1 MNRTLLEVRGFAP
14 NGPGHGGPDGPGV
27 SFDLNAGECLEL
39 SGPSGSGK
47 TTLVLAAGGHLDA
60 VRMRG
65 EVRAFPND
73 SGTVGLTLQ
82 NPECQ
87 ILCATVLEEAAF
99 GPENQ
104 GVGRDEARERGL
116 AALARIGLQDLAANP
131 VDALSMGQKQRL
143 ALAAMLAMEPDLLL
157 LDEPF
162 TQLDAQGRDLLGTI
176 IREEIAAGRGVL
188 LCEHELRPLRGLA
201 RKVSMDDTEV
211 VPEWGGGLA
220 EHVRYAEPPESAGGV
235 SCRDVRYAYP
245 QGRTVLDGA
254 GLEVPPGEKV
264 LLWGANGCGK
274 STLLR
279 CLTGLLRPDAG
290 EVQVAGRTAPRPW
303 HLAMRAGYLGQDPEV
318 LLFEETAV
326 DEIAFPLQRL
336 GFARKEARRDAR
348 ALLDATGLGALADRS
363 PFTLSFGQKHL
374 LSLLATL
381 APCPEVLLLDEP
393 FTGLSRPMREA
404 VLGMISEYA
413 EARQAAVVMVSH
425 DERCRDWA
433 DRTLLLEEGT
443 VRVG

>member
-1 MNRTLLEVRGFAP
+1 MNRTLLAVRGFAP
-14 NGPGHGGPDGPGV
+14 YGPGHGGPDGPGV
-27 SFDLNAGECLEL
+27 SFELNAGECLEL

-47 TTLVLAAGGHLDA
+47 TTLVLAAGGHLDPG
-60 VRMRG
+60 RMRG
-65 EVRAFPND
+65 EVRAFPD
-73 SGTVGLTLQ
+73 ASGTVGLTLQ

-87 ILCATVLEEAAF
+87 MLCATVLEEASF

-104 GVGRDEARERGL
+104 GLGRDEARERGM
-116 AALARIGLQDLAANP
+116 AALARIGLDALAPSP

-162 TQLDAQGRDLLGTI
+162 TQLDAQGRDLLGAI

-188 LCEHELRPLRGLA
+188 LCEHELEPLRGLA
-201 RKVSMDDTEV
+201 RKVSMDTPET
-211 VPEWGGGLA
+211 VPAWGGGLA
-220 EHVRYAEPPESAGGV
+220 AHVRSSAPPSPSGGV

-245 QGRTVLDGA
+245 QGRPVLDGA
-254 GLEVPPGEKV
+254 GLSVAPGEKV
-264 LLWGANGCGK
+264 LLWGANGSGK

-279 CLTGLLRPDAG
+279 CLTGLVRPDSG
-290 EVQVAGRTAPRPW
+290 EVLVAGRTAPRPW
-303 HLAMRAGYLGQDPEV
+303 DLAMRAGYLGQDPEV
-318 LLFEETAV
+318 QLFEERAA
-326 DEIAFPLQRL
+326 DEIAFPLRRL
-336 GFARKEARRDAR
+336 GMKREEARRGAC
-348 ALLDATGLGALADRS
+348 ALLEATGLEALAERS
-363 PFTLSFGQKHL
+363 PFTLSFGQKHM

-413 EARQAAVVMVSH
+413 AERRAAVVMVSH

-433 DRTLLLEEGT
+433 DRTLVLEEGA